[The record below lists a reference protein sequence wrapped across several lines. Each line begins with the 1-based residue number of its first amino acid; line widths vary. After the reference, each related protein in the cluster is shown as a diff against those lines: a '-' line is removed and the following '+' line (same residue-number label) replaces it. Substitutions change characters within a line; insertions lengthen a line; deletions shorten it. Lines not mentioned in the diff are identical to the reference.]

1 LSYILLFLSAFGAA
15 TLLPFYSELAV
26 IAMLAKGY
34 SPVNIW
40 LVATIGNTL
49 GALVNYI
56 LGYYLIRFQDRSWF
70 PFKQKNIH
78 RSQQWFEKY
87 GKWSLLMAW
96 TPVVGDALTFIAGM
110 MRVNIIWFI
119 LLVAIGK
126 GLRYLFVVGTY
137 QHFW

>member
-1 LSYILLFLSAFGAA
+1 
-15 TLLPFYSELAV
+15 
-26 IAMLAKGY
+26 MLAKGY
-34 SPVNIW
+34 SPTNIW

-56 LGYYLIRFQDRSWF
+56 LGYYLIRFQNKSWF

-78 RSQQWFEKY
+78 RSQKWFEKY

-96 TPVVGDALTFIAGM
+96 APVVGDALTFIAGI
-110 MRVNIIWFI
+110 MRINIFWF
-119 LLVAIGK
+119 LSLVVIGK
-126 GLRYLFVVGTY
+126 GLRYLFVIGSY